1 MNLKTS
7 FYREAAAAAK
17 IEVEDTCRQWK
28 ANEFDR
34 RTAGMEA
41 EIAKAA
47 KEKSLPFFL
56 KAAEQLG
63 LQCVHKPP
71 PNKAPEPAPTP
82 GDKQEGTSVAK
93 NQPTAPRRQNPPWA
107 AKRSSST
114 SSASTT
120 TSSPPATPRGR
131 PTSTSKVRTQQLLDP
146 SPTPQPKR
154 APPCAPLQ
162 EDLGPAKPQQPSSL
176 GLRNHTVPEDPTV
189 TLLANVVQQA
199 MAVIDLTNEDSS
211 SDDKEL

>member
-28 ANEFDR
+28 ADKFDR
-34 RTAGMEA
+34 QTAGMEA

-120 TSSPPATPRGR
+120 TSSPPAMPRGQ
-131 PTSTSKVRTQQLLDP
+131 PTSTSKARTQQLLDP
-146 SPTPQPKR
+146 SPTP
-154 APPCAPLQ
+154 
-162 EDLGPAKPQQPSSL
+162 
-176 GLRNHTVPEDPTV
+176 H
-189 TLLANVVQQA
+189 
-199 MAVIDLTNEDSS
+199 VIDLTNEDSS
-211 SDDKEL
+211 SDDEEL